1 MRREHLAANLV
12 TWQAVHTIKFS
23 GLLFF
28 FRIFPGHILFFLTS
42 FSVILFFF
50 GHPFRSPFFFRIF
63 CGHIFF
69 FLTSFLRAER
79 LPPVP
84 EDEVA
89 ALVQPIC
96 SRSAADPRAPAR
108 RRHWAG
114 APRLLHLDFLLA
126 WLGQQVQDP
135 AHHTH
140 VIVVLQGLHGVGKNI
155 IFDFFR
161 DAVMGPRVAFKS
173 SNPSKDIFGTHS
185 VALRDRVF
193 VNLDELSGEEIRPLM
208 SRLKDLVT
216 SSTVH
221 VNPKNQPAYDVRNQA
236 NIFATSNQMNPI
248 HVEPQERRIVVFAC
262 NGSKKGDTA
271 YFGRLLAHLNGAKRD
286 AVARAF
292 YQYLR
297 DNVEV
302 APFLPFQAVSG
313 APPAHGCLRRERE
326 IGVCRSRTRR
336 SRTRRSR
343 TRRSRTRRSWWPCV
357 PSLRPAATAV
367 RLRGAAWCC
376 VVLRGA

>member
-1 MRREHLAANLV
+1 M
-12 TWQAVHTIKFS
+12 
-23 GLLFF
+23 
-28 FRIFPGHILFFLTS
+28 
-42 FSVILFFF
+42 
-50 GHPFRSPFFFRIF
+50 
-63 CGHIFF
+63 
-69 FLTSFLRAER
+69 
-79 LPPVP
+79 
-84 EDEVA
+84 
-89 ALVQPIC
+89 
-96 SRSAADPRAPAR
+96 
-108 RRHWAG
+108 
-114 APRLLHLDFLLA
+114 
-126 WLGQQVQDP
+126 
-135 AHHTH
+135 
-140 VIVVLQGLHGVGKNI
+140 LQGLHGVGKNI

-221 VNPKNQPAYDVRNQA
+221 VNPKNQPAYDVRNLA

-302 APFLPFQAVSG
+302 APFLPFQEHRPRTAAYVARERLVYAGAQHRATSRSSTSSSRPRSGRPPSVTRSAIQSRHRRSTVSSITGGAPATTARARRRRASSG
-313 APPAHGCLRRERE
+313 ATSRR
-326 IGVCRSRTRR
+326 
-336 SRTRRSR
+336 
-343 TRRSRTRRSWWPCV
+343 
-357 PSLRPAATAV
+357 
-367 RLRGAAWCC
+367 
-376 VVLRGA
+376 

>member
-1 MRREHLAANLV
+1 M
-12 TWQAVHTIKFS
+12 
-23 GLLFF
+23 
-28 FRIFPGHILFFLTS
+28 
-42 FSVILFFF
+42 
-50 GHPFRSPFFFRIF
+50 
-63 CGHIFF
+63 
-69 FLTSFLRAER
+69 
-79 LPPVP
+79 
-84 EDEVA
+84 
-89 ALVQPIC
+89 
-96 SRSAADPRAPAR
+96 
-108 RRHWAG
+108 
-114 APRLLHLDFLLA
+114 
-126 WLGQQVQDP
+126 
-135 AHHTH
+135 
-140 VIVVLQGLHGVGKNI
+140 LQGLHGVGKNI

-193 VNLDELSGEEIRPLM
+193 VNLDELSSEEIRPLM
-208 SRLKDLVT
+208 PRLKDLVT

-302 APFLPFQAVSG
+302 APFLPFQEHRPRTAAYVAMQERNIPLFYKFLSAAIRQAAECHTQRDTIKASTFHSQFHHWGRAGNYSTSTTTQSKFGGDLAALMLFLRVCACTRPTLRPVRVCCCLFRRCWMRVCVCVCVYSTKCVESAVGTGFCG
-313 APPAHGCLRRERE
+313 AFLACLTAA
-326 IGVCRSRTRR
+326 GLPQASR
-336 SRTRRSR
+336 
-343 TRRSRTRRSWWPCV
+343 
-357 PSLRPAATAV
+357 RPAADV
-367 RLRGAAWCC
+367 
-376 VVLRGA
+376 